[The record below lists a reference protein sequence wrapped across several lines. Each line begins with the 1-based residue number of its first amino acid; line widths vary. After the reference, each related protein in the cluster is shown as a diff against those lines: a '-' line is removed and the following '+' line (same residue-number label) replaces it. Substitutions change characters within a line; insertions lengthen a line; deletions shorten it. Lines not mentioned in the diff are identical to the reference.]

1 MVWIEGSFRVGEE
14 RKNNDVVMRE
24 LPSLQQ
30 VKKDIKIRVG
40 ERDYV
45 LLSKETVV
53 PINKRLVRWRE
64 KVLNRNGWLKRKRMY
79 WVSCMRMRRLE
90 SWRWSEG
97 IMNRI
102 LLKENACGK
111 EMNIHIK
118 GSATEGICFTI
129 QIPNEGI
136 DREGRWCVEE
146 FIIHLQEEQNWF
158 VCCKILFF
166 NRIQIH
172 SSFSFLFIFH

>member
-1 MVWIEGSFRVGEE
+1 MRLRVLGQAITKNPIRE
-14 RKNNDVVMRE
+14 R
-24 LPSLQQ
+24 S
-30 VKKDIKIRVG
+30 ITYIA
-40 ERDYV
+40 
-45 LLSKETVV
+45 
-53 PINKRLVRWRE
+53 
-64 KVLNRNGWLKRKRMY
+64 
-79 WVSCMRMRRLE
+79 RLE

-136 DREGRWCVEE
+136 DREGR
-146 FIIHLQEEQNWF
+146 
-158 VCCKILFF
+158 
-166 NRIQIH
+166 
-172 SSFSFLFIFH
+172 

>member
-1 MVWIEGSFRVGEE
+1 
-14 RKNNDVVMRE
+14 
-24 LPSLQQ
+24 
-30 VKKDIKIRVG
+30 
-40 ERDYV
+40 
-45 LLSKETVV
+45 
-53 PINKRLVRWRE
+53 
-64 KVLNRNGWLKRKRMY
+64 
-79 WVSCMRMRRLE
+79 
-90 SWRWSEG
+90 
-97 IMNRI
+97 MNRI

-136 DREGRWCVEE
+136 DREGKWCVEE

-172 SSFSFLFIFH
+172 FLSYSSFINPFKSECQEEEDLQYYLLGWQRLMLL